1 MIRTPFSHLL
11 RSCLIALVVTA
22 CSFASQA
29 MAGTGIF
36 GTYLFIDA
44 DGSATTYGLT
54 DHPMASSPDFDGA
67 DLGTFDSG
75 LMTLTLNGAEANT
88 FKNGGSDVTAA
99 ELSFRVYE
107 SGGTPGSFNQV
118 GLGFGANSTYLD
130 AGGVTIS
137 GGGDQKWEELTAGVD
152 LLDGLAP
159 GTYDL
164 EVFVKA
170 FTSDGDRFHNDDGS
184 GPGSNYI
191 GSFTVSAVPEV
202 SAALAL
208 PLLLGSVWG
217 FHSMKR
223 RRTAS

>member
-1 MIRTPFSHLL
+1 MIRSSISHLL
-11 RSCLIALVVTA
+11 RPCLIALAVAA
-22 CSFASQA
+22 CSFAPQA

-44 DGSATTYGLT
+44 DGMATTYGLT
-54 DHPMASSPDFDGA
+54 ETGGASTVNFPSI
-67 DLGTFDSG
+67 DLGVFDSAT
-75 LMTLTLNGAEANT
+75 MALTLNGAQANT
-88 FKNGGSDVTAA
+88 FKNGGGNVTGA
-99 ELSFRVYE
+99 ELSYRVYE
-107 SGGTPGSFNQV
+107 SGGTPSSFNQV
-118 GLGFGANSTYLD
+118 NLGFGANSTYID

-137 GGGDQKWEELTAGVD
+137 GGGDQKWEEPTAGVD

-170 FTSDGDRFHNDDGS
+170 FTNEGNRFHNDSGG

-202 SAALAL
+202 SATLAM

-217 FHSMKR
+217 FRSLKR
-223 RRTAS
+223 RRTAG

>member
-1 MIRTPFSHLL
+1 MIRTDISLL
-11 RSCLIALVVTA
+11 MQSCLIALTVAVCLVA
-22 CSFASQA
+22 PQA
-29 MAGTGIF
+29 LAGTGIF

-54 DHPMASSPDFDGA
+54 ETGGASTTDFSGI
-67 DLGTFDSG
+67 DLGIFDSVT
-75 LMTLTLNGAEANT
+75 MTLTLNGAQANT
-88 FKNGGSDVTAA
+88 FKNGGGDVTGA
-99 ELSFRVYE
+99 ELSYRVFE
-107 SGGTPGSFNQV
+107 SSGSPGSFNQV
-118 GLGFGANSTYLD
+118 SLGFGANSTYTD

-137 GGGDQKWEELTAGVD
+137 GGGDQKWEATAAGVD
-152 LLDGLAP
+152 LLDGLAA

-170 FTSDGDRFHNDDGS
+170 FTNEGDRFHNNG
-184 GPGSNYI
+184 GSNYI

-217 FHSMKR
+217 FRSLNR
-223 RRTAS
+223 QRTA